1 MDGHNRK
8 ITHQTKNQE
17 SHKLNDKS
25 QSTDPNPEINEPLEA
40 PNKDLKHKSH
50 KSASRIYYNFCYNK
64 FNNRNSWQRNRR

>member
-50 KSASRIYYNFCYNK
+50 KSASRIYYNLL
-64 FNNRNSWQRNRR
+64 